1 MTADAEPGRDTCS
14 TQNRARC
21 SYLHP

>member
-1 MTADAEPGRDTCS
+1 MTADAEPERDTCS